1 MGLCTV
7 LDVSVTFILLRIPM
21 EVVRIGLLE
30 TTVLLMIYRCSH
42 LNRGDVLLL

>member
-21 EVVRIGLLE
+21 EVMRIGLLE
-30 TTVLLMIYRCSH
+30 TRVLLMIYRRSH
-42 LNRGDVLLL
+42 LNRGDVLL